1 MKPTPKTILR
11 VFERSKRTICKES
24 ARLGE
29 INMSSISTRIIQD
42 VGRFC
47 ENYASDFIIG
57 WDAVREHLKA
67 RPIDKPYRAIE
78 LFAVRRNGVDH
89 DNFFLSRLQDES
101 RDGFFCCEQ
110 TYRRVLALDIR
121 IEPSDYPGGRPR
133 VTCTLKN
140 LTDELWRVEPGDL
153 EENAA

>member
-1 MKPTPKTILR
+1 MNSTPSIITR
-11 VFERSKRTICKES
+11 TFDHSKRTICEEC
-24 ARLGE
+24 AQLGE

-47 ENYASDFIIG
+47 ESYASDFLIG
-57 WDAVREHLKA
+57 WDAVRKHLEP
-67 RPIDKPYRAIE
+67 RPIDEPYRAIE
-78 LFAVRRNGVDH
+78 LFAIRRNGVDH
-89 DNFFLSRLQDES
+89 DNFFMSRLRDEG
-101 RDGFFCCEQ
+101 RKGFFCCER

-140 LTDELWRVEPGDL
+140 LTDEPWRMELGDW